1 MAGGGAHAWLG
12 RGTPLADEFA
22 QVRLGG
28 DLALFHGLGRYLLEA
43 EDTAP
48 GTVLDRAF
56 LSHS

>member
-1 MAGGGAHAWLG
+1 VLG